1 MEFILSWGEAIA
13 TASSV
18 QALYV
23 NLASCTLPT
32 SGRTPKKHH
41 RGLENTFRAAKSVVV
56 LQGHQNVTKSQ
67 RPSERKKNPMAAF
80 YEMSPKYTSISYL

>member
-32 SGRTPKKHH
+32 SGRIPQNITADRK
-41 RGLENTFRAAKSVVV
+41 NTFRAAKPLVV
-56 LQGHQNVTKSQ
+56 LQGHRNVTKSP
-67 RPSERKKNPMAAF
+67 RPSEREKTPMAAF